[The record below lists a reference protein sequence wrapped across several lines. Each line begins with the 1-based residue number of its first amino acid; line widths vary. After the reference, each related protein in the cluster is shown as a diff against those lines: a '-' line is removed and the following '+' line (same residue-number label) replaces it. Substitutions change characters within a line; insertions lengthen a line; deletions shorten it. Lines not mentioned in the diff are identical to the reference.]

1 MSTLLALESQMM
13 LTYLSFHL
21 LSLVDS
27 AAADLIFLSGL
38 LALVLTE
45 PSRHFSN
52 LESGFYW
59 MIDFYCFYDARV
71 QLSPALLAFSPL
83 LVSL

>member
-1 MSTLLALESQMM
+1 M
-13 LTYLSFHL
+13 LSDLSFHL
-21 LSLVDS
+21 LFLVDS
-27 AAADLIFLSGL
+27 VAADLIFLSGP

-52 LESGFYW
+52 LDFGFYW

-71 QLSPALLAFSPL
+71 QFSPALLAFSPL